1 LGTFGPVSKLSQA
14 GRAPRT
20 PRRCM
25 NKKASTTLPGTVD
38 KIVKPRAPGKREQA
52 QIEVEGADHI
62 YKEIRIE
69 NALTDDLG
77 QEVRME
83 PGDKVNVTI
92 TSEPEPDPL

>member
-1 LGTFGPVSKLSQA
+1 
-14 GRAPRT
+14 
-20 PRRCM
+20 
-25 NKKASTTLPGTVD
+25 
-38 KIVKPRAPGKREQA
+38 
-52 QIEVEGADHI
+52 VEGADQI

-92 TSEPEPDPL
+92 ASEPEPIRLERHEVAHKDHDEIPRRHS